1 MAKRFRKKAKART
14 IAVASRKG
22 GVGKTFSAINIA
34 CCAANG
40 GPNGNLPKL
49 KVLVIDA
56 DSQQNSTYYYLKHM
70 GAQMAGQ
77 KVLLPPNPNCEMGNI
92 YNISDVIAGNAYM
105 EYPTEWENIFLI
117 PSDGRIDQLN
127 DIATG
132 DTKGFDDNQ
141 LNKFSAM
148 LFDDLIEEVSDEY
161 DLIVIDTPPS
171 KTHASQ
177 GAIAAS
183 SDCLVVANPDAFCA
197 SNAVPGTVADILMN
211 NDTFRNEDN
220 QTNIIGILINKV
232 SSLRPTSHEKD
243 HIRKIRSQFPEYFS
257 PELVMCNYV
266 AFNTEIPQKPGHFE
280 WYKHPQ
286 AKEQMENFYN
296 YVSKKALFEIYAEAK

>member
-1 MAKRFRKKAKART
+1 MSERFRKKAKART

-40 GPNGNLPKL
+40 GPNGDLPKL
-49 KVLVIDA
+49 KVLIIDA
-56 DSQQNSTYYYLKHM
+56 DSQQNSTFYYLRHM

-77 KVLLPPNPNCEMGNI
+77 KVLLPPNPNCDLGNI
-92 YNISDVIAGNAYM
+92 YNISDIIAGNPYM
-105 EYPTEWENIFLI
+105 EYPTEWENIFII

-127 DIATG
+127 DIAST
-132 DTKGFDDNQ
+132 DMKGFDDNQ
-141 LNKFSAM
+141 LNKFAAI
-148 LFDDLIEEVSDEY
+148 LFDDLIDEVQEEY

-197 SNAVPGTVADILMN
+197 SNAVPGTIADIEMN
-211 NDTFRNEDN
+211 NNTFRNENN

-232 SSLRPTSHEKD
+232 SSQRPTSHEKD
-243 HIRKIRSQFPEYFS
+243 HIRKIRNDFPQYFS
-257 PELVMCNYV
+257 RDLVMCNYV
-266 AFNTEIPQKPGHFE
+266 AFNTMIPSQPGTFTWE
-280 WYKHPQ
+280 KHPQ
-286 AKEQMENFYN
+286 AKAQMVSFYN
-296 YVSKKALFEIYAEAK
+296 QISEKVLSDIYKEAE